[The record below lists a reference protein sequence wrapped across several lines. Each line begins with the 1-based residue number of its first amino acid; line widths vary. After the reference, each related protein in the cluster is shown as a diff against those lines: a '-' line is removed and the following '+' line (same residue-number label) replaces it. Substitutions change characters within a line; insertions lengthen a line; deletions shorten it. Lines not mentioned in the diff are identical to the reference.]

1 MRNSIITR
9 EQLLKARE
17 TLSKLVHKTPVLSSE
32 VINNKVGANLY
43 FKCENFQKTGSFKFR
58 GASYAVSQLGSD
70 QKKNGVTTHSSGNHG
85 QALAKAAQLA
95 NIKAYIVMPENAP
108 TVKKQAVRGYGAEVI
123 ICESTQAAREKTCSG
138 IQEKTGATFIPPYDH
153 ENIVLGQSTAAQE
166 LIDQTQDLDYL
177 LAPVGG
183 GGLLSGTLMA
193 AKYFSPNTKVIGSE
207 PKGADDAYRSIKT
220 GKRLP
225 QENPQ
230 TIADGLRTSLG
241 EINFEII
248 RENIDQ
254 ILTVEEDTIIKALK
268 MIHHHLKIM
277 AEPSCAVP
285 LAAILENKRLFEGKN
300 VGIIISGGNVDLDV
314 YYESLK

>member
-1 MRNSIITR
+1 MRNNNISE
-9 EQLLKARE
+9 EQLLKAKE
-17 TLSKLVHKTPVLSSE
+17 TLTKLVHKTPVLSSE
-32 VINNKVGANLY
+32 VIDKIVGANLY
-43 FKCENFQKTGSFKFR
+43 FKCENFQKTGSFKYR
-58 GASYAVSQLGSD
+58 GASYAVSQLGYE

-95 NIKAYIVMPENAP
+95 GVKAYIVMPENAP
-108 TVKKQAVRGYGAEVI
+108 TVKKQAVKSYGAEII
-123 ICESTQAAREKTCSG
+123 ICESTQAAREKTCSE
-138 IQEKTGATFIPPYDH
+138 IQKKTNATFIPPYDH

-166 LIDQTQDLDYL
+166 LFKQNDNLDYL

-183 GGLLSGTLMA
+183 GGLMSGTLLA
-193 AKYFSPNTKVIGSE
+193 AKYFNPKVKVIGSE
-207 PKGADDAYRSIKT
+207 PKGADDAYRSIKA

-254 ILTVEEDTIIKALK
+254 ILTANEDTIIDALK

-285 LAAILENKRLFEGKN
+285 LATILENKNLFKGKN

>member
-1 MRNSIITR
+1 MNSNITQ
-9 EQLLKARE
+9 EQLLQAKE
-17 TLSKLVHKTPVLSSE
+17 TLTNLVHKTPVLSSE
-32 VINNKVGANLY
+32 VIDKKVGADLY

-58 GASYAVSQLGSD
+58 GASYAVSRLGSD

-95 NIKAYIVMPENAP
+95 GIRAYIVMPENAP
-108 TVKKQAVRGYGAEVI
+108 TVKKQAVKGYGAEVI
-123 ICESTQAAREKTCSG
+123 ICESTQAAREKTCRD
-138 IQEKTGATFIPPYDH
+138 IQEKTGATFTPPYDH
-153 ENIVLGQSTAAQE
+153 ENIVIGQSTASQE
-166 LIDQTQDLDYL
+166 LFEQTDNLDYL

-183 GGLLSGTLMA
+183 GGLLSGALLA
-193 AKYFSPNTKVIGSE
+193 AKFFSPTTKVIGSE
-207 PKGADDAYRSIKT
+207 PLGADDAYRSIKA

-248 RENIDQ
+248 SENIDQ
-254 ILTVEEDTIIKALK
+254 ILTAKEDTIIEALK
-268 MIHHHLKIM
+268 MMHHHLKIM
-277 AEPSCAVP
+277 AEPSCALP
-285 LAAILENKRLFEGKN
+285 LATILENKSMFEGKK